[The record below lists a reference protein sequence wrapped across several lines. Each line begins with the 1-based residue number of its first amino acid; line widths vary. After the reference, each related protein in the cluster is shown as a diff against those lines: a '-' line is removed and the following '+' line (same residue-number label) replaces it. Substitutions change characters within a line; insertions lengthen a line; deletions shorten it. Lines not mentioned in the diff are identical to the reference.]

1 MLRPLSALFV
11 LLALALLPVGC
22 ADRANETSA
31 ERHTITLGVGKSL
44 ELPVHVTRVVPA
56 NGAVLDFCAALV
68 GPDRIAALP
77 KASLKYSNIPED
89 ERTPWAALPVME
101 GLHLEDL
108 ASARV
113 DLIIAHDWQEA
124 ALAPVL
130 ARAKIPALFLPTV
143 HSTEDILRSMHWV
156 SLAFGVPDKGVEQN
170 VQLRE
175 RAAKLVEQGK
185 ALAEVG
191 AMVYSNYGAGGGTSG
206 TGTSYDVMIR
216 LAGLKNAA
224 AEAGIEGHADLDM
237 EGLLTI
243 QPDFII
249 LSGGPDG
256 SSASLETLR
265 ASLDSAPLNA
275 IVKDQVVLL
284 LPNELT
290 TTSQYT
296 LNAAENLQA
305 QALRKLKK

>member
-1 MLRPLSALFV
+1 MLRFCSAFIAFLGLTF
-11 LLALALLPVGC
+11 LPTAC
-22 ADRANETSA
+22 SDRAPGTNTEMRTIQLGA
-31 ERHTITLGVGKSL
+31 EHSL
-44 ELPVHVTRVVPA
+44 EIPAHVTRAVPA

-77 KASLKYSNIPED
+77 KASLKYSNIPTE
-89 ERTPWAALPVME
+89 EREPWAALPIME

-108 ASARV
+108 ASAKV
-113 DLIIAHDWQEA
+113 DLVIAHDWQEA
-124 ALAPVL
+124 GLAPIL
-130 ARAKIPALFLPTV
+130 ARANIPALFLPTV
-143 HSTEDILRSMHWV
+143 HNTEDILRSMHWV
-156 SLAFGVPDKGVEQN
+156 SLAFDVPDKGVEQN
-170 VQLRE
+170 AGLRA
-175 RAAKLVEQGK
+175 RAAALTERGK
-185 ALAEVG
+185 ALAHVG

-206 TGTSYDVMIR
+206 SGTSYDVMIR

-224 AEAGIEGHADLDM
+224 TEAGIVGHVDLDM
-237 EGLLTI
+237 EGLLSI

-256 SSASLETLR
+256 TSTSLETLR
-265 ASLDSAPLNA
+265 AALESAPLNA
-275 IVKDQVVLL
+275 IENDQVVLL

-305 QALRKLKK
+305 QAL